1 MRFQVPQ
8 FIEVESKIIG
18 PFTLK
23 QFFYLAGG
31 AGLIFLLK
39 TFLPLFLAVI
49 LGLPIG
55 ALVLALAFYKVN
67 NHQPFVLFLENVFK
81 HITSKKL
88 YLWKKVEPE
97 KQKEL
102 KEAKKQRMTSQISVP
117 KLTQSRLSDL
127 AWSLDIKEK
136 AR

>member
-8 FIEVESKIIG
+8 FIDVESKIIG

-31 AGLIFLLK
+31 AGLLFLLK
-39 TFLPLFLAVI
+39 TFLPLFLAII
-49 LGLPIG
+49 LGIPVG
-55 ALVLALAFYKVN
+55 ALAFALAFYKVN
-67 NHQPFVLFLENVFK
+67 NQSFILFLQNVFR

-102 KEAKKQRMTSQISVP
+102 KENNKQQLASQISVP

-136 AR
+136 VK

>member
-31 AGLIFLLK
+31 GGMVFLLK
-39 TFLPLFLAVI
+39 AFLPFFLFVI
-49 LGLPIG
+49 LALPVAAI
-55 ALVLALAFYKVN
+55 ALALAFYKVN
-67 NHQPFVLFLENVFK
+67 NQPFIKFLENAFK
-81 HITSKKL
+81 HMIGTKL
-88 YLWKKVEPE
+88 YLWKKTEPE
-97 KQKEL
+97 KQKDL
-102 KEAKKQRMTSQISVP
+102 KEAKQAQTQPQLYVP
-117 KLTQSRLSDL
+117 KLTQNRLNDL

-136 AR
+136 K

>member
-8 FIEVESKIIG
+8 FIDVESKIIG

-31 AGLIFLLK
+31 GGMVFLLK
-39 TFLPLFLAVI
+39 TFLPFFLFVI
-49 LGLPIG
+49 LAIPVA
-55 ALVLALAFYKVN
+55 ALALALAFYKVN
-67 NHQPFVLFLENVFK
+67 NHQPFIFFLQNVFR
-81 HITSKKL
+81 HITSKRL

-102 KEAKKQRMTSQISVP
+102 EEAKKQQLTPQISVP

-136 AR
+136 AK